1 MMGWVVLLLLVLSVV
16 HLPAASAGPEGAPPV
31 VCPSSAD
38 AETPDQPL
46 DNLAAAAR
54 SGGLVDVLA
63 LGSANTVASGKAG
76 YPYAMLQA
84 LTLAL
89 PHTRWR
95 LTVQGG
101 RGRTAADLLEDL
113 RAALKRQHF
122 ALVVWQTGTVEA
134 VRGIRPEELQDV
146 LEEGAAM
153 IEGQGGNLVL
163 IDPQFSRFLRA
174 NTDIDAYEQAIAAAA
189 ELPGADLFRR
199 FDLMHGWA
207 EDGSLDLERT
217 AAAEQPAVVSLLNQ
231 CVGRALARFV
241 LNGIGR

>member
-1 MMGWVVLLLLVLSVV
+1 MMGWVVLLLLALSAVR
-16 HLPAASAGPEGAPPV
+16 LPAASAGPEGAPSI
-31 VCPSSAD
+31 VCPNAAD

-46 DNLAAAAR
+46 DNLAAAVK
-54 SGGLVDVLA
+54 SGGPVDVLA
-63 LGSANTVASGKAG
+63 LGSANTVVNGKAG

-89 PHTRWR
+89 PHTTFR
-95 LTVQGG
+95 LSVEGG
-101 RGRTAADLLEDL
+101 RGRTAADLLENL

-134 VRGIRPEELQDV
+134 VQGIRPEELQGV
-146 LEEGAAM
+146 LEEGAGM
-153 IEGQGGNLVL
+153 VEGQGGNLVL
-163 IDPQFSRFLRA
+163 MDPQFSRFLRA
-174 NTDIDAYEQAIAAAA
+174 NTDIDPYEQAIAAAA
-189 ELPGADLFRR
+189 ELPGTNLFRR

-207 EDGSLDLERT
+207 ENGTLDLERT
-217 AAAEQPAVVSLLNQ
+217 AAAERPAVVSLLNQ